1 MTTEKFLETKTFNIK
16 NHFEGYIIPYGYLKT
31 LLDEYAQIKV
41 NELNKADVSTS
52 FTNADSDTWF
62 IANLRALADME
73 LELMKEGKIDR
84 VDRLKLLHWIA
95 EHL

>member
-1 MTTEKFLETKTFNIK
+1 MTIEEFLETKTLTLISPFD
-16 NHFEGYIIPYGYLKT
+16 GYKIPYAYLKT
-31 LLDEYAQIKV
+31 LIDEYAQIKV
-41 NELNKADVSTS
+41 NELNKTDVSTS

-73 LELMKEGKIDR
+73 LHLMKEGKIDR
-84 VDRLKLLHWIA
+84 VDRKKLLMWVA